1 MRGPR
6 TVARASRETGIPE
19 DTILHLARLRVI
31 GQPVG
36 DRCYV
41 FSWEDVL
48 WLKEHVQIV
57 KPNPRNKE
65 WLTTQLLH
73 RSIKQIAEESG
84 MTDSGIRYWCNK
96 FGIPMQ
102 KERQDDNAKSG
113 ATSDTR
119 Q

>member
-1 MRGPR
+1 MAQTRGPR
-6 TVARASRETGIPE
+6 TITRASRESGIPE
-19 DTILHLARLRVI
+19 DVILHLARARTI
-31 GQPVG
+31 GQPAG
-36 DRCYV
+36 DRYA

-48 WLKEHVQIV
+48 WLKEHVQKI

-96 FGIPMQ
+96 FGIPT
-102 KERQDDNAKSG
+102 EGR
-113 ATSDTR
+113 R
-119 Q
+119 R